1 MLFRTVGSAVAVC
14 MLAGLGVLA
23 APHRTFAEEAAK
35 PDTSAPAVRVA
46 IVDFSRVFKDYK
58 KKEELEKKMK
68 EKFDAR
74 NEALSKRKQ
83 ELIDREKQLRNDTR
97 EKNDP
102 AYAADCQR
110 WSYDK
115 SVFDK
120 DFREFGEELTVY
132 NFKQTKQ
139 IVAEISEAIR
149 RCADNKGFDVVL
161 KLQNTNEE
169 AKTFDEYMRQVT
181 LNPVVYFNAKVDIT
195 DMVLMLLNAAYA
207 KGIQLVPEQKTE
219 PTPK

>member
-1 MLFRTVGSAVAVC
+1 MLFRAVGSVVVVCLLAVIGISAVAHR
-14 MLAGLGVLA
+14 A
-23 APHRTFAEEAAK
+23 AAEDAPK
-35 PDTSAPAVRVA
+35 PDAQAQAVRVA
-46 IVDFSRVFKDYK
+46 VVDFSKVFAGYK
-58 KKEELEKKMK
+58 KKDELEKKMK
-68 EKFDAR
+68 EKFDAP

-97 EKNDP
+97 DKNDP
-102 AYAADCQR
+102 AFIADAQR
-110 WSYDK
+110 WTYDK

-120 DFREFGEELTVY
+120 DYKGFGEELTTY

-149 RCADNKGFDVVL
+149 RCADSKGFDIVL
-161 KLQNTNEE
+161 KMQNTNEE
-169 AKTFDEYMRQVT
+169 AKTFEDYMRQVT
-181 LNPVVYFNAKVDIT
+181 LNPVIYFNSRIDIT
-195 DMVLMLLNAAYA
+195 EMVLLLLNTAYA

>member
-1 MLFRTVGSAVAVC
+1 MFCRTVSSAVVVC
-14 MLAGLGVLA
+14 ILACFGVSTI
-23 APHRTFAEEAAK
+23 PHRSLAEDTTK
-35 PDTSAPAVRVA
+35 PENQVPAIRVA
-46 IVDFSRVFKDYK
+46 IVDFSKVFRDYK

-97 EKNDP
+97 DKNDP
-102 AYAADCQR
+102 AYAADIQR
-110 WSYDK
+110 WGYDK
-115 SVFDK
+115 SLFDK
-120 DFREFGEELTVY
+120 DFKEFGEELTVY

-149 RCADNKGFDVVL
+149 RCAESKGFDIVL

-181 LNPVVYFNAKVDIT
+181 LNPVVYFSAKIDIT
-195 DMVLMLLNAAYA
+195 DMVLLLLNTAYA

-219 PTPK
+219 PAPK